1 MRACGVVQMVMY
13 SLVRRYVS
21 KKAQDSMEGGVTEDD
36 LNEIKQDISSFR
48 FELVEILRNN
58 GMFIPSKF
66 SIASTKTSKL
76 YKALLVTSLTM
87 FKSNNQYDCVL
98 QSRHACAEKILRKYS
113 RLRNAFHRTS
123 TQDSTT
129 TERSTDSAAEA
140 SSSHYALSPSPS
152 DDQLQLDENSV
163 GKPTDE
169 DAENADKGSSSGKF
183 RSKDKEV
190 RKSVIVSDATIDDSR
205 TSVRRPLKCESSNN
219 GRSKKEQNQAA
230 SAGDEVLQGTRLSED
245 ELETDIQQE
254 ASTSAV
260 DGGCA
265 STSDGST
272 AGEGTSTSC
281 NGNVNRAFENG
292 DAAAASSATA
302 DSKSDQS
309 QHPPPLSGN
318 RKSVSFY
325 GSSSSPGNDA
335 TSGDRNPVAQ
345 TFIYEPP
352 KRRSRRRFFY

>member
-1 MRACGVVQMVMY
+1 MQ
-13 SLVRRYVS
+13 
-21 KKAQDSMEGGVTEDD
+21 
-36 LNEIKQDISSFR
+36 
-48 FELVEILRNN
+48 
-58 GMFIPSKF
+58 
-66 SIASTKTSKL
+66 
-76 YKALLVTSLTM
+76 
-87 FKSNNQYDCVL
+87 
-98 QSRHACAEKILRKYS
+98 QSHHACAEKILRKYS

-140 SSSHYALSPSPS
+140 SSSHCALSPSSS
-152 DDQLQLDENSV
+152 DDQLQLDEDSV
-163 GKPTDE
+163 GKPTDG

-183 RSKDKEV
+183 KSKDKEV
-190 RKSVIVSDATIDDSR
+190 RRSVIVSDATIDDSR
-205 TSVRRPLKCESSNN
+205 TSVRRPLKCEPSNN
-219 GRSKKEQNQAA
+219 RRSKREQNQAA
-230 SAGDEVLQGTRLSED
+230 SAGDEELQSTRLSED

-254 ASTSAV
+254 GSTSAV
-260 DGGCA
+260 DEGCA
-265 STSDGST
+265 STSDGNIVVT
-272 AGEGTSTSC
+272 GEGTTASC

-292 DAAAASSATA
+292 DAAAASSAIA
-302 DSKSDQS
+302 DSKSEQS

-335 TSGDRNPVAQ
+335 ASGDRNPVAQ